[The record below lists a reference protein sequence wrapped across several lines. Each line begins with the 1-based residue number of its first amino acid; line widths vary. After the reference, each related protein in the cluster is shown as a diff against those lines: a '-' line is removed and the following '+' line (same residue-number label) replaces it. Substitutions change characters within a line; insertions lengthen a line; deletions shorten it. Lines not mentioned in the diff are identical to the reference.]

1 MYDYNAEAHCKEDCN
16 DEVKPCRNTCK
27 EEGNA
32 KNFCKKKCG
41 RARDTCKEAC
51 NAANPCVP
59 EAACEDNNISGLGT
73 IWCETSAAKPNFCNT
88 ADGTTKCMKTCEL
101 CD

>member
-1 MYDYNAEAHCKEDCN
+1 MDLEVCKKDCN
-16 DEVKPCRNTCK
+16 DEFKPCRNTCK

-32 KNFCKKKCG
+32 KNFCKKKCKQ
-41 RARDTCKEAC
+41 ARDTCKEAC
-51 NAANPCVP
+51 NAAKPCVS

-73 IWCETSAAKPNFCNT
+73 VWCETNAAEPNFCNSEQGPT
-88 ADGTTKCMKTCEL
+88 YCKKTCEL